1 MQTKHILVI
10 LILLLTL
17 FRSEKGNC
25 QDSCQLRISIL
36 TCGSAEE
43 LYSSYGHSAVRI
55 IDSCKGTDIVYN
67 YGTFNF
73 GDPDFYLKFTRGK
86 LEYYLNDE
94 SFEGF
99 LSLYREEH
107 RTVQE
112 QVLRLP
118 AVDALAVS
126 DFLQNNLKEE
136 NRYYKYDFL
145 FDNCSSRIRDV
156 FANLFQQRIQFPT
169 IISNDSISFR
179 VLLDHYERNL
189 HWERFGINLL
199 MSNLVD
205 NKMKSYE
212 TMFLPDYLFKGFAG
226 ATLDGNQLVASTA
239 TLLSDNHFSENKL
252 NEPKCYLWVLLG
264 VIFFLSFFKK
274 ADWALKFFDV
284 FFFMILGLLG
294 GLMLFMW
301 FGTEHKVCAWNLNLL
316 WAFPL
321 HLVFAFMI
329 PRNSAKISQYAKYTS
344 WLLIAAIFYNI
355 FAPQKYMSEITPLL
369 ILILLRLN
377 HYSKQIRRFS
387 YKTS

>member
-1 MQTKHILVI
+1 MHMKHTLVF
-10 LILLLTL
+10 LILLLT
-17 FRSEKGNC
+17 FFKSEKGNC

-36 TCGSAEE
+36 TCGVAEE

-55 IDSCKGTDIVYN
+55 IDSCAGTDIVYN

-73 GDPDFYLKFTRGK
+73 GDPDFYIKFTRGK

-94 SFEGF
+94 SYEGF
-99 LSLYREEH
+99 LSLYKEEN
-107 RTVQE
+107 RKVQE
-112 QVLRLP
+112 QVLRLG
-118 AVDALAVS
+118 AEDALAVS
-126 DFLQNNLKEE
+126 NFLKNNLKEE

-156 FANLFQQRIQFPT
+156 FANLFEKRIQFPL

-226 ATLDGNQLVASTA
+226 ATLDGNQLVSSTV
-239 TLLSDNHFSENKL
+239 TLLPDNHFSENKR
-252 NEPKCYLWVLLG
+252 NEPKFYLWILLG
-264 VIFFLSFFKK
+264 VMVVLSFYKK

-284 FFFMILGLLG
+284 LFFMILGLLG
-294 GLMLFMW
+294 CLMLFMW
-301 FGTEHKVCAWNLNLL
+301 FGTEHTVCAWNLNLL

-329 PRNSAKISQYAKYTS
+329 SRNASKISQYAKYAS
-344 WLLIAAIFYNI
+344 WLLVAAIFYNF

-377 HYSKQIRRFS
+377 HYSRQIKQFS
-387 YKTS
+387 Y